1 MNMITY
7 QINQISTQ
15 FYVLREYWNE
25 KDVNI
30 LFCLKLST
38 LKHTQKEKEKK
49 SYLQCY
55 STIVTSK
62 NK

>member
-15 FYVLREYWNE
+15 FYVLRILKWKRCQYIILSQTEYTE
-25 KDVNI
+25 TK
-30 LFCLKLST
+30 K
-38 LKHTQKEKEKK
+38 KKK

-62 NK
+62 K